1 MKVFFNTEIR
11 ADLEDRPLQI
21 YCQLCDDALSSS
33 GKELVVHLYVDDE
46 GFVDAKQLVEALR
59 AIARVT
65 TKELKCDN
73 A

>member
-11 ADLEDRPLQI
+11 ADLQDHPLQI
-21 YCQLCDDALSSS
+21 YCQLRGDAPSSS
-33 GKELVVHLYVDDE
+33 GREMAVHLYVDDE

-73 A
+73 V